1 MNNLE
6 LNLKNA
12 QKEVDKTIK
21 SLLPSG
27 KGIEKKLFKAI
38 SYSILSSGKRLR
50 PYLAIQ
56 SAKLFDVDQKN

>member
-1 MNNLE
+1 MNDLE

-27 KGIEKKLFKAI
+27 KGMEKKTF
-38 SYSILSSGKRLR
+38 
-50 PYLAIQ
+50 
-56 SAKLFDVDQKN
+56 